1 MSLGKSPRD
10 SGRVTIRHG
19 RWSSIRISR
28 RGGQPCCFA
37 KHERRAG
44 NNDTTIMTQP
54 LKLSLAACAAT
65 LLASGALVWQLQ
77 AADEDGPI
85 KQVMKTYHKAPKG
98 VDPVCKKASD
108 GKATPAELKNL
119 VAAYRTMA
127 KAKPPKGD
135 DASWK
140 EKCDKLLAGAE
151 ALASGA
157 PDGLAKY
164 KEAVNC
170 KACHSAHKP
179 D

>member
-1 MSLGKSPRD
+1 M
-10 SGRVTIRHG
+10 TRH
-19 RWSSIRISR
+19 
-28 RGGQPCCFA
+28 
-37 KHERRAG
+37 
-44 NNDTTIMTQP
+44 
-54 LKLSLAACAAT
+54 LKLTLAAGTAG
-65 LLASGALVWQLQ
+65 LLASAAVIWQTQ
-77 AADEDGPI
+77 AADAKDGPI
-85 KQVMKTYHKAPKG
+85 KQVMKIYHKAPKG

-119 VAAYRTMA
+119 VAAYRTMS

-157 PDGLAKY
+157 PDGVAKY
-164 KEAVNC
+164 KEAVSC
-170 KACHSAHKP
+170 KACHNVHKP